1 MVGGTKFFLALLRRK
16 TLLFSFPLSP
26 ALRLESYVKY
36 LEFMSLESLVYFHWF
51 VFLSST
57 FFLSVSF
64 IYAELDQALKLLA
77 IRPSERKAPISMYP
91 YV

>member
-1 MVGGTKFFLALLRRK
+1 MADGATFSLALLRRK

-36 LEFMSLESLVYFHWF
+36 LEFMGVESLVFFHLF

-57 FFLSVSF
+57 FFLSFSF
-64 IYAELDQALKLLA
+64 LYPDLDRALK
-77 IRPSERKAPISMYP
+77 
-91 YV
+91 